1 MQDKK
6 WGVVRAGEPRE
17 PTRFPVFVLH
27 RDLGSRLWGMALFG
41 SFHLDPEPGPSA
53 LA

>member
-6 WGVVRAGEPRE
+6 WEVARAGEPRE
-17 PTRFPVFVLH
+17 PTRFPLFVLH
-27 RDLGSRLWGMALFG
+27 RDLGSRGRGMAHFG
-41 SFHLDPEPGPSA
+41 PFHLDPEPGPSA